1 MRVAIRALGIA
12 SAVFWVFLI
21 IFGVFAVL
29 SMPNFQMSFGEMQTG
44 IISGNEVELLLPI
57 SVANKGFLS
66 VGDFNVSTRI
76 VDEQGLTLAAGQT
89 FIPEIGAGET
99 VNATHQVSL
108 GLNEFLADHAG
119 MILNDSELRVEE
131 MVGMK
136 VAQIVPVR
144 ASSNVSIPWGA
155 PLYNFAVGAPELSL
169 SGLNYSRIVVPIS
182 FENHAFFSLNGTLHV
197 RVYNS
202 SNLLVGVGQSPVD
215 VQQNSV
221 YKEKLGIDVS
231 TGNATLTGHI
241 EVFLETSVFSYGP
254 VVIPFGV

>member
-29 SMPNFQMSFGEMQTG
+29 SLPNFQMSFGEMQTG
-44 IISGNEVELLLPI
+44 ISSGNEVELLLPI

-66 VGDFNVSTRI
+66 VDDFNVSTRI
-76 VDEQGLTLAAGQT
+76 VDEQGSTLAAGQT
-89 FIPEIGAGET
+89 FISEIGAGET

-108 GLNEFLADHAG
+108 GLNDFLAGHAH
-119 MILNDSELRVEE
+119 MLLNDSELRVEE
-131 MVGMK
+131 IVGMK
-136 VAQIVPVR
+136 VAQIVPVK

-169 SGLNYSRIVVPIS
+169 SGLNYSRMVVPVS
-182 FENHAFFSLNGTLHV
+182 FENHAFFGFNGTMQV
-197 RVYNS
+197 RVYDS
-202 SNLLVGVGQSPVD
+202 SNLLVGVGESPVE

-221 YKEKLGIDVS
+221 YKEKLGIDIS
-231 TGNATLTGHI
+231 TGNAALIGHI